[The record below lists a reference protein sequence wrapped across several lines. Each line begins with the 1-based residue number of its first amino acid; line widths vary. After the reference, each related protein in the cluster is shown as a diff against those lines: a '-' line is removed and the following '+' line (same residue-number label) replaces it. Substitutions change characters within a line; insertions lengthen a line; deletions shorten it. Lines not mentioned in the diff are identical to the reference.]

1 MKISNKNIGS
11 ERIAS
16 ALGTVNDLGLL
27 CEQSGI
33 PEPEVIDRMNQK
45 IMYAEEYLRII
56 YDAFE
61 KDKELE
67 FVEAFMNSLEQ
78 KGWNTQFRLYSPL
91 MNEYESYNSRS
102 PSINLTPV
110 ILKSNRQ

>member
-1 MKISNKNIGS
+1 VESVISSMIKAMKINNKNIGS
-11 ERIAS
+11 ERVAS

-61 KDKELE
+61 KDLVLGQPLFYGREVE
-67 FVEAFMNSLEQ
+67 FICGIHPINYILFSKLIISD
-78 KGWNTQFRLYSPL
+78 TIFPL
-91 MNEYESYNSRS
+91 A
-102 PSINLTPV
+102 TF
-110 ILKSNRQ
+110 